1 MNKIMKFFTVLFFV
15 TIVGF
20 VNAQTLKFGHIDLNA
35 LIQIMP
41 ERAAAESELSNF
53 QKDMEDV
60 LSEMQQNYQA
70 KLKELEQLSQ
80 DVSQIKRD
88 VKIDELQ
95 NIQQRI
101 QNYRITAQE
110 QIQEKYEELLK
121 PIYDKAMEAIGEVAK
136 ERDLIYVFNVSSNV
150 LLYKSNQSIDIL
162 PYVKQKLNID

>member
-1 MNKIMKFFTVLFFV
+1 MKFFTVLFFV

>member
-1 MNKIMKFFTVLFFV
+1 MKFFTLVFFV
-15 TIVGF
+15 TIVEF

-41 ERAAAESELSNF
+41 ERAAAETELSNF

-60 LSEMQQNYQA
+60 LSEMQQDYQD
-70 KLKELEQLSQ
+70 KLKELEELNQ

-88 VKIDELQ
+88 VKIDELK
-95 NIQQRI
+95 NIEQRI
-101 QNYRITAQE
+101 QNYRINAQE
-110 QIQEKYEELLK
+110 QIQGKYEELLK

-136 ERDLIYVFNVSSNV
+136 EHDLIYVFNISANV
-150 LLYKSNQSIDIL
+150 LLYKSYQSIDIL